1 MITYIAFSTSTTI
14 SARLLQFSHI
24 ICLPIHRVRKQNVPG
39 ATKPVPG
46 KVSKSAGRV
55 PKKSVAKAIVVRRF
69 RRENQAVLEED
80 VELEVN

>member
-1 MITYIAFSTSTTI
+1 
-14 SARLLQFSHI
+14 
-24 ICLPIHRVRKQNVPG
+24 
-39 ATKPVPG
+39 VPG